1 MIWLAIWALAGLLA
15 GICLVIFV
23 PWTAATIAGDEY
35 REQVSD
41 WYVYLAQTAASKTAV
56 VARPGSLDLVP
67 KRYDA
72 AYKGDRDSTQ
82 DDPQI
87 HYNNFDVLSRIK
99 NKPFGFA
106 LDARSEYVSPLLA
119 EIGEELR
126 DLRDTDEVGPKR
138 VPVET
143 KDGDIVRE
151 EQMHDGIPIPRV
163 SRLVDIEAADY
174 LTSGACAPEDPY
186 KAKVKTNTSQEKFHE
201 KVSFGTMMIV
211 VIAGLGTLMATW
223 FITDSGASADPSG
236 TTISLLALFGTTAKL
251 NAREL
256 GAGLWV
262 AMWLLVV
269 PVLAFAL
276 GGLIVGAIT
285 TVVMFGTAISMVG
298 GIILFGPSL
307 PVSIGMI
314 FCNIFWIL
322 AQITVG
328 RGVLVRRATGEYEHR
343 RLRDNPDGDTRFRAV
358 LSDGKELPIDGSN
371 GDLTRFMWA
380 PLGVTEEKTQDNMG
394 KISETLGEAVA
405 DGGKIRTKNQRH
417 GYQPMLDVPDD
428 GGWLVTGPQLVTW
441 CRGTAESGPIEQAR
455 DDALTKQGG
464 EQQVGPIVKM
474 AGTLISMVIFG
485 TMGWIIGGG
494 MA

>member
-1 MIWLAIWALAGLLA
+1 MIWLAIWAMAGLLA

-35 REQVSD
+35 REMVSD

-56 VARPGSLDLVP
+56 VARPGTLDLVP

-72 AYKGDRDSTQ
+72 AFKGDRDSTQ

-106 LDARSEYVSPLLA
+106 LDSHAEYVSPLLA
-119 EIGEELR
+119 EVGDQLR
-126 DLRDTDEVGPKR
+126 DLKDMDEVGAKQVTVKTSDGKR
-138 VPVET
+138 
-143 KDGDIVRE
+143 KRE
-151 EQMHDGIPIPRV
+151 QQMHDGIAIPSV
-163 SRLVDIEAADY
+163 SQLVDIEAARY
-174 LTSGACAPEDPY
+174 LTSGDCAPEDPY

-211 VIAGLGTLMATW
+211 VIAGLATLMATW
-223 FITDSGASADPSG
+223 FITDSSSGADATG
-236 TTISLLALFGTTAKL
+236 TTISLLALFGSTAKVNSRTL
-251 NAREL
+251 AA
-256 GAGLWV
+256 GAWV

-269 PVLAFAL
+269 PVLSFLL
-276 GGLIVGAIT
+276 GGILVGAIT
-285 TVVMFGTAISMVG
+285 TAVMFGTAISLVG
-298 GIILFGPSL
+298 GVILFGPSL

-343 RLRDNPDGDTRFRAV
+343 RLRDGDETTYKAV
-358 LSDGKELPIDGSN
+358 LSDGKELPIKGTN

-380 PLGVTEEKTQDNMG
+380 PLGITEEKTADNME
-394 KISETLGEAVA
+394 KITEDLGNVA
-405 DGGKIRTKNQRH
+405 TDGGEIRTKNQRL
-417 GYQPMLDVPDD
+417 GYQPVLDVPTK

-441 CRGTAESGPIEQAR
+441 CRGTAESAPIEQAR

-485 TMGWIIGGG
+485 IMGWIIGGG